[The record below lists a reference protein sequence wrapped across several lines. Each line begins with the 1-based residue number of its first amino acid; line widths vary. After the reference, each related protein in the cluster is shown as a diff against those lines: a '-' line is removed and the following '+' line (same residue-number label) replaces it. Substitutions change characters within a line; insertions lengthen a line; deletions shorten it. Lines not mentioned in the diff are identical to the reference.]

1 MGTKNP
7 TRQRPSPYR
16 ERRMAVGA
24 VAILA
29 IVTGIF
35 DTATIV
41 AIVAFIEG
49 VTSGD
54 LQWEVTTGSLDLT
67 ISRPQLAL
75 LAGLSLAVMTVG
87 QLTSI
92 WMKARAT
99 TGWQLQTQ
107 RRAVAAYPGAS
118 WEAQSGQTSG
128 SLQVLFNR
136 SSAAIRTGG

>member
-1 MGTKNP
+1 MRTKNP

-54 LQWEVTTGSLDLT
+54 LQWEVTTGPLDLA
-67 ISRPQLAL
+67 ISRPQLVL

-92 WMKARAT
+92 
-99 TGWQLQTQ
+99 
-107 RRAVAAYPGAS
+107 
-118 WEAQSGQTSG
+118 
-128 SLQVLFNR
+128 
-136 SSAAIRTGG
+136 